1 MKHFFQ
7 FIAFSLILLSAATP
21 AFSQTDTAYQR
32 VADER
37 AGKIVNDL
45 KITDQALALRVKK
58 VISAQYSNLNSLH
71 SKRDALLKS
80 VDKTAADKAAT
91 DKKIADI
98 KSASEAE
105 VAKLH
110 KEYLASLGALISPA
124 QIDKVKDGMTYGVVP
139 ITYKGYVDMIPTLTE
154 VQKAKIMGWL
164 VEAREHAMDGGS
176 SAEKHGWF
184 GKYKGRINNYLSA
197 EGYDSKKEREEW
209 MKRIKAAEDAKKAE
223 KK

>member
-1 MKHFFQ
+1 MKYFFHL
-7 FIAFSLILLSAATP
+7 IAFSFVFLSASMP
-21 AFSQTDTAYQR
+21 AFSQTDTAYKK

-45 KITDQALALRVKK
+45 KIADRAKAARVKE

-71 SKRDALLKS
+71 SKRDLLLKS
-80 VDKTAADKAAT
+80 VDKTGDKAAA

-98 KSASEAE
+98 RAASEAE

-110 KEYLASLGALISPA
+110 KEYLASLGKLLTPA
-124 QIDKVKDGMTYGVVP
+124 QIDKVKDGMTYGVLP
-139 ITYKGYVDMIPTLTE
+139 ITYQGYVDMIPTLTE

-164 VEAREHAMDGGS
+164 VEAREYAMDGGS

-209 MKRIKAAEDAKKAE
+209 MKRIKAAEEAKKAT